1 MARGRAPS
9 SNVFFFLPFSLLF
22 RSRTQPI
29 GSIREKGEE
38 EDATSMSQYFHN
50 FAYVFLHTIGVPSFF
65 PSILFSQESEAEE
78 DDEEIGEEKNEREE
92 EETRDYDML
101 QYEQRTL
108 KNELDMGMLSRRNK
122 MKEGR
127 FKSSEWAQNRRSR
140 FGLKFA
146 NRRQIACEARLLR

>member
-1 MARGRAPS
+1 
-9 SNVFFFLPFSLLF
+9 
-22 RSRTQPI
+22 
-29 GSIREKGEE
+29 
-38 EDATSMSQYFHN
+38 MSQYFHN

-65 PSILFSQESEAEE
+65 PSILFFTRVRS
-78 DDEEIGEEKNEREE
+78 GRRRRRNRRRKKNEREE

-122 MKEGR
+122 LKKER